1 MFFNTIK
8 LVMRMISYEPFWE
21 TMKKRNESTYSLI
34 NKWGISSAT
43 IDRIR
48 KGNGITTQK
57 LDDLCRILQ
66 CNVNDIIKYVADN

>member
-1 MFFNTIK
+1 MVII
-8 LVMRMISYEPFWE
+8 MISYEPFWE
-21 TMKKRNESTYSLI
+21 TMKKRGESTYSLI

-57 LDDLCRILQ
+57 IDDLCRILQ
-66 CNVNDIIKYVADN
+66 CDVEDIIKYVEDKK

>member
-1 MFFNTIK
+1 MVII
-8 LVMRMISYEPFWE
+8 MISYEPFWE
-21 TMKKRNESTYSLI
+21 TMKKRGESTYSLI

-66 CNVNDIIKYVADN
+66 CDVEDIIKFVEDKK

>member
-1 MFFNTIK
+1 
-8 LVMRMISYEPFWE
+8 MISYDPFWE
-21 TMKKRNESTYSLI
+21 TIKRQGESTYSLI

-66 CNVNDIIKYVADN
+66 CDVEDIIKYVEDKK

>member
-1 MFFNTIK
+1 MVIS
-8 LVMRMISYEPFWE
+8 MISYEPFWE
-21 TMKKRNESTYSLI
+21 TMKKRGESTYSLI

-66 CNVNDIIKYVADN
+66 CDVEDIIKFVEDKK